1 MAKTN
6 VDLEKTEN
14 MDELVEKEL
23 ATMENTSVENV
34 LHLTKPV
41 MYNGEEVTELAFDFD
56 KLTGADALNIEEEL
70 VSRGKT
76 MYYGAINDAN
86 YLILMAVKACTKP
99 VGRDFFNKISIVD
112 FERIKNRA
120 RFSWPV
126 LHSRDA
132 KAQYPYFGA
141 KRICTYPIL
150 AGAAT

>member
-34 LHLTKPV
+34 LHLTKTV

-86 YLILMAVKACTKP
+86 YLIRMAAKACTKP
-99 VGRDFFNKISIVD
+99 VGVDFFYKIS
-112 FERIKNRA
+112 
-120 RFSWPV
+120 
-126 LHSRDA
+126 L
-132 KAQYPYFGA
+132 PYVQTVFNVFF
-141 KRICTYPIL
+141 L
-150 AGAAT
+150 

>member
-14 MDELVEKEL
+14 MDELVENEL
-23 ATMENTSVENV
+23 EDMTNTSVENI

-41 MYNGEEVTELAFDFD
+41 MYNGDEVTELAFDFD

-86 YLILMAVKACTKP
+86 YLIRMAAKACTKP
-99 VGRDFFNKISIVD
+99 VGVDFFYKISIID

-120 RFSWPV
+120 RFFLSGV
-126 LHSRDA
+126 AQSR
-132 KAQYPYFGA
+132 
-141 KRICTYPIL
+141 R
-150 AGAAT
+150 

>member
-14 MDELVEKEL
+14 MDELVENEL
-23 ATMENTSVENV
+23 EDMTNTSVENI

-41 MYNGEEVTELAFDFD
+41 MYNGEEVYELAFDFD

-86 YLILMAVKACTKP
+86 YLIRMAAKACTKP
-99 VGRDFFNKISIVD
+99 VGVDFFYKISIID

-120 RFSWPV
+120 RFFLSGV
-126 LHSRDA
+126 AQSR
-132 KAQYPYFGA
+132 
-141 KRICTYPIL
+141 R
-150 AGAAT
+150 

>member
-14 MDELVEKEL
+14 MDELVENEL
-23 ATMENTSVENV
+23 EDMTNTSVENI

-86 YLILMAVKACTKP
+86 YLILMAVKACTSLSA
-99 VGRDFFNKISIVD
+99 GI
-112 FERIKNRA
+112 
-120 RFSWPV
+120 FST
-126 LHSRDA
+126 R
-132 KAQYPYFGA
+132 YPSSTLRG
-141 KRICTYPIL
+141 
-150 AGAAT
+150 

>member
-14 MDELVEKEL
+14 MDELVENEL
-23 ATMENTSVENV
+23 EDMTNTSVENI

-86 YLILMAVKACTKP
+86 YLIRMAAKACTKP
-99 VGRDFFNKISIVD
+99 VGVDFFYKISIID

-120 RFSWPV
+120 RFFLSGV
-126 LHSRDA
+126 AQSR
-132 KAQYPYFGA
+132 
-141 KRICTYPIL
+141 R
-150 AGAAT
+150 

>member
-14 MDELVEKEL
+14 MDELVE
-23 ATMENTSVENV
+23 NV
-34 LHLTKPV
+34 
-41 MYNGEEVTELAFDFD
+41 
-56 KLTGADALNIEEEL
+56 L

-86 YLILMAVKACTKP
+86 YLILMAVKACTKT

-120 RFSWPV
+120 RF
-126 LHSRDA
+126 
-132 KAQYPYFGA
+132 F
-141 KRICTYPIL
+141 L
-150 AGAAT
+150 AGVAQSKR

>member
-1 MAKTN
+1 MAKIN

-14 MDELVEKEL
+14 VDELVEKEL

-86 YLILMAVKACTKP
+86 YLIRMAAKACTKP
-99 VGRDFFNKISIVD
+99 VGVDFFYKISIID

-120 RFSWPV
+120 RFFLSGV
-126 LHSRDA
+126 AQSR
-132 KAQYPYFGA
+132 
-141 KRICTYPIL
+141 R
-150 AGAAT
+150 

>member
-34 LHLTKPV
+34 LHLTKTV

-76 MYYGAINDAN
+76 TTQI
-86 YLILMAVKACTKP
+86 ILSLWRPRLVQSLSAGIFSTRFP
-99 VGRDFFNKISIVD
+99 SSIS
-112 FERIKNRA
+112 R
-120 RFSWPV
+120 
-126 LHSRDA
+126 
-132 KAQYPYFGA
+132 G
-141 KRICTYPIL
+141 
-150 AGAAT
+150 

>member
-6 VDLEKTEN
+6 IDLEKTEN
-14 MDELVEKEL
+14 VDELVEKEL

-34 LHLTKPV
+34 LHLTKTV

-70 VSRGKT
+70 VARGKT

-86 YLILMAVKACTKP
+86 YLIRMAAKACTKP
-99 VGRDFFNKISIVD
+99 VGMDFFNRISIID

-120 RFSWPV
+120 RFFLSGV
-126 LHSRDA
+126 ARSR
-132 KAQYPYFGA
+132 
-141 KRICTYPIL
+141 R
-150 AGAAT
+150 

>member
-34 LHLTKPV
+34 LHLTKTV

-76 MYYGAINDAN
+76 MYYGDAN
-86 YLILMAVKACTKP
+86 YLILMAAKACTKP
-99 VGRDFFNKISIVD
+99 VGRDFFNKISIID

-120 RFSWPV
+120 RFFLSGV
-126 LHSRDA
+126 AQSR
-132 KAQYPYFGA
+132 
-141 KRICTYPIL
+141 R
-150 AGAAT
+150 

>member
-14 MDELVEKEL
+14 MDELVENEL
-23 ATMENTSVENV
+23 EDMTNTSVENI

-41 MYNGEEVTELAFDFD
+41 MYNGEEVTELTFDFD

-86 YLILMAVKACTKP
+86 YLIRMAAKACTKP
-99 VGRDFFNKISIVD
+99 VGVDFFYKISIID

-120 RFSWPV
+120 RF
-126 LHSRDA
+126 
-132 KAQYPYFGA
+132 F
-141 KRICTYPIL
+141 L
-150 AGAAT
+150 AGVAQSRR

>member
-34 LHLTKPV
+34 LHLTKTV

-56 KLTGADALNIEEEL
+56 KLPGADALNIEEEL

-86 YLILMAVKACTKP
+86 YLIRMAAKACTKP
-99 VGRDFFNKISIVD
+99 VGVDFFYKISIID

-120 RFSWPV
+120 RFFLSGV
-126 LHSRDA
+126 AQSR
-132 KAQYPYFGA
+132 
-141 KRICTYPIL
+141 R
-150 AGAAT
+150 

>member
-14 MDELVEKEL
+14 MDELVENEL
-23 ATMENTSVENV
+23 EDMTNTSVENI

-41 MYNGEEVTELAFDFD
+41 MYNGEEITELAFDFD

-86 YLILMAVKACTKP
+86 YLIIW
-99 VGRDFFNKISIVD
+99 R
-112 FERIKNRA
+112 
-120 RFSWPV
+120 
-126 LHSRDA
+126 SRLV
-132 KAQYPYFGA
+132 Q
-141 KRICTYPIL
+141 RLL
-150 AGAAT
+150 AGIFSTRYPSSTLRG

>member
-34 LHLTKPV
+34 LHLTKTV

-70 VSRGKT
+70 VARGKT

-86 YLILMAVKACTKP
+86 YLIRMAAKACTKP
-99 VGRDFFNKISIVD
+99 VGMDFFYKISIID

-120 RFSWPV
+120 RFFLSGV
-126 LHSRDA
+126 AQSR
-132 KAQYPYFGA
+132 
-141 KRICTYPIL
+141 R
-150 AGAAT
+150 

>member
-14 MDELVEKEL
+14 MDELVENEL
-23 ATMENTSVENV
+23 VDMTNTSVENI

-120 RFSWPV
+120 RF
-126 LHSRDA
+126 
-132 KAQYPYFGA
+132 F
-141 KRICTYPIL
+141 L
-150 AGAAT
+150 AGVAQSKR